1 MRVRSLAAN
10 MLSEPYELSKIWYK
24 MDNLVET
31 EQMKLAE
38 LLPKVVDN
46 YKMRRVEMLSAEI
59 DNQILESQQKKEDA
73 ERLMGLL
80 RRKNVLNK
88 IRARLNERLR
98 RTGVR

>member
-1 MRVRSLAAN
+1 M
-10 MLSEPYELSKIWYK
+10 
-24 MDNLVET
+24 T
-31 EQMKLAE
+31 LAE

-46 YKMRRVEMLSAEI
+46 YRMRRVEMLSAEI